1 MATHSHTQRYP
12 HTNTRHTK
20 HTLAYSHN
28 HLNHTQPYSH
38 THTRHSIYTLPHD
51 YTTSYITILNFT
63 LILKKRQ
70 IPNDRIRHSNRIPN
84 HTHIIQGTRKTINS
98 TRLIH
103 MLIQDILNSTIIS
116 FSFEGIYSHTHHRKH
131 SNHVQLS

>member
-20 HTLAYSHN
+20 HTLAYSRN

-63 LILKKRQ
+63 LILKK
-70 IPNDRIRHSNRIPN
+70 
-84 HTHIIQGTRKTINS
+84 GINS

-116 FSFEGIYSHTHHRKH
+116 FSFEGIYSHTHHIKH
-131 SNHVQLS
+131 SNHVQLTWSLIYTFHT

>member
-38 THTRHSIYTLPHD
+38 THTRHSIYTQHT
-51 YTTSYITILNFT
+51 TTSYITILNFT